1 MTALS
6 DCFQQYFSKIMD
18 KFDSSRLDLLLKS
31 IDESKGG
38 KVSRDALLDEKDA
51 PEDWHRAIT
60 FLTEE
65 GYIKES
71 GDHFEITYK
80 GRVLIH
86 EGGFR
91 GEDRRER
98 LLRHS
103 SVIAAVCSLL
113 GLLVALAAF
122 LRQP

>member
-1 MTALS
+1 
-6 DCFQQYFSKIMD
+6 MD

-98 LLRHS
+98 LLRHGII
-103 SVIAAVCSLL
+103 VAVRC
-113 GLLVALAAF
+113 LLVTLAAF